1 MFQKLECRIFLKNQ
15 QFRIRYN
22 FVRTSL
28 FEREFTEKMRKNFL
42 ELFQKYLRMIGIDV
56 LSKDKVF

>member
-28 FEREFTEKMRKNFL
+28 FEREFAEKMRKNFL